1 MIKILK
7 IFILINFVSSRSQ
20 SSADGNRA
28 PWTVIEKS
36 HGFWYPRT
44 YDRNLGFEIIEIS
57 DSVRRTLVK
66 AILMLSLKKRI
77 HLSNRLSLQGKITTR
92 ISEVFMTQ
100 KFSGQKFS
108 KMVKSGYAFSWKRQL
123 EISRSWKVCLSGTP
137 LS

>member
-1 MIKILK
+1 MIKISK

-20 SSADGNRA
+20 SSADENRA

-44 YDRNLGFEIIEIS
+44 YDRKLGFEIIEIS

-77 HLSNRLSLQGKITTR
+77 HLSNRLSLQGKNSTKITTR
-92 ISEVFMTQ
+92 ISKISEIFMTQ
-100 KFSGQKFS
+100 KFSDQKFS
-108 KMVKSGYAFSWKRQL
+108 KMVKS
-123 EISRSWKVCLSGTP
+123 KVCSL
-137 LS
+137 LD